1 MSHSKYRPA
10 TLLVHQGKDR
20 DPATG
25 AATVP
30 IYQASTYHH
39 EGGTSGEYDYAR
51 SGNPSREQVEE
62 AIALLEGGVRGFAY
76 ASGMTAIGS
85 SLALLKSGD
94 HLIASADLYG
104 GSWRFI
110 TGVLPQQGITISL
123 VDTTDV
129 SAVKEAITPQ
139 TRALFLET
147 PSNPLFQITDLRAM
161 VEIAKDN
168 DLLTM
173 LDNTFM
179 TPLMQRPLD
188 LGIDV
193 TIHSATKFLGG
204 HSDIL
209 AGLVTTADSGLAK
222 RLKYFQ
228 NAFGAVLAPFD
239 SFLLSRGIK
248 TLKVRLEAA
257 QANAQ
262 ELAERLSSHP
272 AVARV
277 WFPGLANFPGREL
290 HYSQATGA
298 GAVLSFELKEEAQVR
313 PLLETV
319 KLPIIAPSL
328 GGVETILTHCWS
340 MSHAAIPAQDKLQQ
354 GISKNLLRIS
364 VGLEDIEDLWE
375 DLEKGLG

>member
-1 MSHSKYRPA
+1 MNRKDYRPA

-39 EGGTSGEYDYAR
+39 VDGVPGEYDYAR
-51 SGNPSREQVEE
+51 SGNPSREQVED
-62 AIALLEGGVRGFAY
+62 AIALLEGGTRGFAY
-76 ASGMTAIGS
+76 SSGMTAIGS
-85 SLALLKSGD
+85 ALALLESGD

-110 TGVLPQQGITISL
+110 TGVLPQQGISCSL
-123 VDTTDV
+123 VDTTDTE
-129 SAVKEAITPQ
+129 AVKSAITPR

-161 VEIAKDN
+161 VEIARQHS
-168 DLLTM
+168 LITI

-179 TPLMQRPLD
+179 TPLLQRPLD
-188 LGIDV
+188 LGIDI

-209 AGLVTTADSGLAK
+209 AGLVAVNDRDLGK

-228 NAFGAVLAPFD
+228 NAFGAVLSPFD

-248 TLKVRLEAA
+248 TLQVRLDASQRSA
-257 QANAQ
+257 G
-262 ELAERLSSHP
+262 ELARRLTEHP
-272 AVARV
+272 AVGRV
-277 WFPGLANFPGREL
+277 WYPGLDNFKGRQL
-290 HYSQATGA
+290 HFSQACGA
-298 GAVLSFELKEEAQVR
+298 GAVLSFELREEQQVKE
-313 PLLETV
+313 LLGKV

-340 MSHAAIPAQDKLQQ
+340 MSHGAIPAEDKIRQ
-354 GISKNLLRIS
+354 GISKRLLRIS

-375 DLEKGLG
+375 DLETCLS

>member
-1 MSHSKYRPA
+1 MTKSRYRPA

-30 IYQASTYHH
+30 VYQASTYHH
-39 EGGTSGEYDYAR
+39 EGGSPGEYDYAR

-62 AIALLEGGVRGFAY
+62 AIALMEGGTRGFAY

-85 SLALLKSGD
+85 ALALLQSGD

-110 TGVLPQQGITISL
+110 TGVLPQQGITYSL
-123 VDTTDV
+123 VDTTDIK
-129 SAVKEAITPQ
+129 AVKEAITPQ
-139 TRALFLET
+139 TKAIFLET
-147 PSNPLFQITDLRAM
+147 PSNPLFLITDLRAM
-161 VEIAKDN
+161 VELAKEH
-168 DLLTM
+168 DLITI

-179 TPLMQRPLD
+179 TPLLQRPLE

-209 AGLVTTADSGLAK
+209 AGLVAVKDLSLGK

-228 NAFGAVLAPFD
+228 NAFGAVLAPFEC
-239 SFLLSRGIK
+239 FLLSRGIK

-257 QANAQ
+257 QNTAH
-262 ELAERLSSHP
+262 ELANRLREHQ
-272 AVARV
+272 AIGRV
-277 WFPGLANFPGREL
+277 WFPGLDDFAGHEL
-290 HYSQATGA
+290 HYSQASGA
-298 GAVLSFELKEEAQVR
+298 GAVLSFELKEEAQVQK
-313 PLLETV
+313 LLSNV

-328 GGVETILTHCWS
+328 GGVETIMTHCWS
-340 MSHAAIPAQDKLQQ
+340 MSHGAIPAPDKLRQ
-354 GISKNLLRIS
+354 GISKRLMRIS

-375 DLEKGLG
+375 DLEAGLS